1 MRKRLSKEMRRYWDA
16 FGAQRIT
23 RNALWRLFKGPY
35 WQSGGRDMFPRADFM
50 GWLGLNS
57 KRWIV
62 SCPGP
67 RGGEGWRL
75 SDDLVAAFETERE
88 TRAIQFAEAEAKVDA
103 ISVHI
108 GSLDVV
114 EDFTRP
120 YPHPWKIQW
129 SFAPP
134 VPLPGTDVH
143 GHPRSPE
150 EPFHLS
156 VQSNTLAE
164 VLEQQL
170 SHAQKHVQALL
181 EQELDALARKEE
193 QIRSLIPASLNKGS
207 KRRDNG
213 TTSGEEHE

>member
-120 YPHPWKIQW
+120 YPHPC
-129 SFAPP
+129 
-134 VPLPGTDVH
+134 
-143 GHPRSPE
+143 SPE